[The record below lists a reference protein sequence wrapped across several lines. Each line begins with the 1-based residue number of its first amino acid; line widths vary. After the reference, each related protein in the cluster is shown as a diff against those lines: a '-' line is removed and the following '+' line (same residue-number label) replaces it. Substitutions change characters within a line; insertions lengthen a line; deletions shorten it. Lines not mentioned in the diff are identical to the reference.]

1 MPLRLLG
8 VSALLFG
15 SGACALAY
23 QLVWTRELRLVFGHS
38 TAASAAVL
46 AIFIFGLGAGS
57 LLLGPRADGHPRPL
71 RLYARLE
78 ALVALSA
85 ALTPL
90 LLIVVR
96 ASYLALGGSPALGSF
111 FGTILRLLLSAL
123 VLAVPTLLMGGTLP
137 AAARAVEGEGD
148 ARRRGT
154 ALLYGANTLGAVA
167 GALVTTFVAL
177 EWLGSRGTLFAACA
191 INLGVAMVAGRLGR
205 RGPGATEEPTR
216 PEAAGTPGQAAG
228 AIAPRTFVL
237 ASAAVV
243 GFAFFLLELVWYRM
257 LSPLLGGTVFTFG
270 LILAVALLGI
280 ALGGLAYALVG
291 RGRPATLLALSLT
304 CLVEAAAVAAGFAL
318 GDRLAVLALLL
329 RPLGQIGFAGHVLA
343 WSVVTA
349 IVVLPPALVTGAQFP
364 LLVALLGR
372 GREHLGRD
380 IGWATACNT
389 GGAMLGSLAG
399 GFGLLSLLTAPGCW
413 RFVAALLATLG
424 LLAAFLDAGR
434 ARLRLLAPAAVALCV
449 AALLASRG
457 PTAAFRHS
465 GIGAGRADPDSLASP
480 NETEDWLRQQRRA
493 VIWEA
498 DGRESSVALLGN
510 TGLAFAVN
518 GKIDGHSRY
527 DAGTQVMSGLLG
539 ALLHDGPRR
548 ILVVGLGTGS
558 TAGWLAD
565 VPGVERVDVV
575 ELEPAVAEVARRC
588 ALVNRNALQNPRLHL
603 VIGDAREHLL
613 ASRERYDLIVSEP
626 SNPYRAGVASLFSR
640 EFYRAV
646 KARLAED
653 GLFLQWIQAYEI
665 DARSLRSLYATFA
678 TELPVVES
686 WQTLTSDLMLVGSRT
701 PLRHDLQ
708 RLRRRVAEEPF
719 RTALKDVWR
728 TEGVEGVL
736 ARFVAG
742 PAFAERLRASGTPL
756 NTDDRNTLEFG
767 FARTLGVEGLLDMA
781 AVRDAASEA
790 GANHPELTGGEIDL
804 ARIEDERLTV
814 FSGIGEAPPA
824 TEPSHRRPGPPGRR
838 PHPLDAP
845 PAHGRPRSLAGA
857 GPGARGPER
866 ARARRRGHGR
876 RRRRARSRV
885 HRRAPRLPAR
895 RGLCLPGP
903 PAPAPGPARGRAAG
917 PGGGVR
923 GLPSRPLALAPRHAR
938 RPRRGP
944 RAGRAEA
951 RDGAAGPG
959 VAPRALRPPPPRRG
973 APRGGLRPGL
983 DGRARPRLR
992 AAPRAL
998 RAQRALH
1005 LGLAEF
1011 PDALLRAKGRSPRG
1025 ECGGRGEPLRGQEP
1039 RAPSPSKGRLKGP
1052 CAR

>member
-57 LLLGPRADGHPRPL
+57 LLLGPRADGHSRPL

-78 ALVALSA
+78 AMVALSA

-90 LLIVVR
+90 LLVVVR
-96 ASYLALGGSPALGSF
+96 TSYLALGGSPALGSF

-191 INLGVAMVAGRLGR
+191 INLAVAMVAGRLGSG
-205 RGPGATEEPTR
+205 GPGTTDEPPR
-216 PEAAGTPGQAAG
+216 PEAESTPRSAAP
-228 AIAPRTFVL
+228 APVPRAFVL

-349 IVVLPPALVTGAQFP
+349 IVVLPPAFVTGAQFP

-434 ARLRLLAPAAVALCV
+434 ARLRLLAPAAVAIAV
-449 AALLASRG
+449 AALLAARG

-465 GIGAGRADPDSLASP
+465 GIGAGRADPDSLASA

-539 ALLHDGPRR
+539 ALLHPGPRR

-558 TAGWLAD
+558 TAGWLAE

-603 VIGDAREHLL
+603 VFGDAREHLL

-626 SNPYRAGVASLFSR
+626 SNPYRAGVASLFSQ
-640 EFYRAV
+640 EFYRTV
-646 KARLAED
+646 KGRLAEG

-701 PLRHDLQ
+701 PLRHDLAQ
-708 RLRRRVAEEPF
+708 LRRRVAEEPF

-742 PAFAERLRASGTPL
+742 SAFAERLRASGTPL

-790 GANHPELTGGEIDL
+790 GANHPELTGAGEVDL

-814 FSGIGEAPPA
+814 FSGIGEAPPRPSLPIEGLA
-824 TEPSHRRPGPPGRR
+824 RRADAHTLWTRRQRTAALEAWRAQAREPVGPNELALVAEVTADSGDEHALAYIEALRAYQPAEASACLGRLRLRQGRHEEAQQALEAAFAAYRLDPWPSPLVMQGALDAALELAGQKPEMVPRVLGSLREPFALRLLDEVRLEEAFVLGSTGEPGPDCRQLVEPFEPNVPFTSAWLNFRMR
-838 PHPLDAP
+838 CY
-845 PAHGRPRSLAGA
+845 
-857 GPGARGPER
+857 
-866 ARARRRGHGR
+866 ARRDDPRVVTAVAEVNLFE
-876 RRRRARSRV
+876 ARSR
-885 HRRAPRLPAR
+885 
-895 RGLCLPGP
+895 
-903 PAPAPGPARGRAAG
+903 
-917 PGGGVR
+917 
-923 GLPSRPLALAPRHAR
+923 
-938 RPRRGP
+938 
-944 RAGRAEA
+944 
-951 RDGAAGPG
+951 
-959 VAPRALRPPPPRRG
+959 
-973 APRGGLRPGL
+973 
-983 DGRARPRLR
+983 
-992 AAPRAL
+992 
-998 RAQRALH
+998 
-1005 LGLAEF
+1005 
-1011 PDALLRAKGRSPRG
+1011 
-1025 ECGGRGEPLRGQEP
+1025 EPLLLP
-1039 RAPSPSKGRLKGP
+1039 KVD
-1052 CAR
+1052 

>member
-8 VSALLFG
+8 VSCLLFG

-71 RLYARLE
+71 ALYARLE

-90 LLIVVR
+90 LLTMVR
-96 ASYLALGGSPALGSF
+96 ALYLALGGSPALGSF
-111 FGTILRLLLSAL
+111 FGTILRLLLSAV
-123 VLAVPTLLMGGTLP
+123 VLAVPTVLMGGTLP

-154 ALLYGANTLGAVA
+154 AVLYGANTLGAVV
-167 GALVTTFVAL
+167 GALLTTFVAL

-191 INLGVAMVAGRLGR
+191 LNLAVAMAAGRLAR
-205 RGPGATEEPTR
+205 RDPRPGVEPRR
-216 PEAAGTPGQAAG
+216 PEAAGAPDEAAL
-228 AIAPRTFVL
+228 APRPFVL
-237 ASAAVV
+237 ASSAVV

-270 LILAVALLGI
+270 LILAMALLGI
-280 ALGGLAYALVG
+280 ATGGLAYGLVG
-291 RGRPATLLALSLT
+291 RGRPATLLALALT
-304 CLVEAAAVAAGFAL
+304 CLLEAAAVAAGFAL

-349 IVVLPPALVTGAQFP
+349 IVVLPPALVTGVQFP

-372 GREHLGRD
+372 GRPNLGRD

-389 GGAMLGSLAG
+389 GGAMAGALCG
-399 GFGLLSLLTAPGCW
+399 GFGLLPLLGAPGCW
-413 RFVAALLATLG
+413 RLVAALLSGLG

-434 ARLRLLAPAAVALCV
+434 VLIRLLAPAALALCV
-449 AALLASRG
+449 GALLAARG
-457 PTAAFRHS
+457 PTSAFRHS
-465 GIGAGRADPDSLASP
+465 GIGAGRADPESLASP

-498 DGRESSVALLGN
+498 EGRESSVALLGN

-518 GKIDGHSRY
+518 GKIDGHARY

-539 ALLHDGPRR
+539 ALFHDAPRLV
-548 ILVVGLGTGS
+548 LVVGLGTGS

-603 VIGDAREHLL
+603 VFGDAREHLL
-613 ASRERYDLIVSEP
+613 ASRERYDFIVSEP
-626 SNPYRAGVASLFSR
+626 SNPYRAGVASLFSQ

-646 KARLAED
+646 KARLRED
-653 GLFLQWIQAYEI
+653 NLFLQWIQAYEI

-678 TELPVVES
+678 TELPAVES
-686 WQTLTSDLMLVGSRT
+686 WQTLTSDLVLVGSRA
-701 PLRHDLQ
+701 PLRHDVQ

-719 RTALKDVWR
+719 KTALKDAWR
-728 TEGVEGVL
+728 TESVEGVL

-756 NTDDRNTLEFG
+756 NTDDKNTLEFG
-767 FARTLGVEGLLDMA
+767 FARTLGAAGLLDMA
-781 AVRDAASEA
+781 AVREAASEA
-790 GANHPELTGGEIDL
+790 GANHPVLTGGEIDP
-804 ARIEDERLTV
+804 ARVEDERLTV
-814 FSGIGEAPPA
+814 FSGVGEAPPRPSLPIEGLARRADAHTLWTRRQRRAALEAWRAQAQEPVGPNELALVAEA
-824 TEPSHRRPGPPGRR
+824 TADAGEERALTYIDALRAYQPAEAFACLARLRLRQGRHEEAQQALEAAFAAYRRNPWPSPLVMQGALDAALELAGQKPELAPRVLASLREPFALRMLHEVRLEEAFLLGSTGEPGRDCA
-838 PHPLDAP
+838 HLVEPLEPDVPFTSAWLNFRMRCY
-845 PAHGRPRSLAGA
+845 ARTDDPRIVIAVA
-857 GPGARGPER
+857 EVNRFE
-866 ARARRRGHGR
+866 
-876 RRRRARSRV
+876 ARSR
-885 HRRAPRLPAR
+885 
-895 RGLCLPGP
+895 
-903 PAPAPGPARGRAAG
+903 
-917 PGGGVR
+917 
-923 GLPSRPLALAPRHAR
+923 
-938 RPRRGP
+938 
-944 RAGRAEA
+944 
-951 RDGAAGPG
+951 
-959 VAPRALRPPPPRRG
+959 
-973 APRGGLRPGL
+973 
-983 DGRARPRLR
+983 
-992 AAPRAL
+992 
-998 RAQRALH
+998 
-1005 LGLAEF
+1005 
-1011 PDALLRAKGRSPRG
+1011 
-1025 ECGGRGEPLRGQEP
+1025 EPLLP
-1039 RAPSPSKGRLKGP
+1039 RKVD
-1052 CAR
+1052 